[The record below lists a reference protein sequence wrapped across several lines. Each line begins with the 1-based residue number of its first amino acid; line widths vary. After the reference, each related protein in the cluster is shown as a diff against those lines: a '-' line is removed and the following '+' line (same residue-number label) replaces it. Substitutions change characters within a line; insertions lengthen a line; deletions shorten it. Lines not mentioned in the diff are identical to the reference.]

1 MLTKLSVLTGVS
13 AAFLSLSYASPL
25 LAAAEKIETVYVSAT
40 RSEGPQMPVATQIT
54 VIDSEQIR
62 VSGATTITDVLRSQA
77 GIQIQDLDGS
87 GGRSVGISMRGFSAT
102 SASNTLVLVDGRKLN
117 NPTMAGPALNTIAIK
132 DIERIEIIQGS
143 ASVLYGD
150 QAVGGVI
157 NVITRRAKAGEIN
170 GFISA
175 EKGTGNLE
183 NYTASVTQG
192 FDNGLNYSVSAQ
204 KRNADNYRDNN
215 QSESTNVLGNMGF
228 NFENGKVFVEHQKIE
243 DDLRLPG
250 SLTDDDLATDR
261 RFTYSRNDFSNQD
274 TDLTRV
280 GGEVGIFKGWKLLG
294 EYADRDETGDY
305 LYDDYYQDNNPL
317 TNDYTPYAVS
327 YEMRVKNISPR
338 VVGNIA
344 TKNGNSVVTLGYDK
358 AEGDYVTK
366 DGYTHIAQDVD
377 GFYGQVIYPL
387 TKQFTTILGARHSSV
402 EDTNYV
408 AYDANYNV
416 IAKNRNLSV
425 NAKEL
430 GVNYQIDSAWK
441 VFARVADG
449 FRFAKSDENGF
460 TLPGIDFLNVQ
471 TDESKEA
478 GVAWSD
484 KTASVT
490 YSFYQMDI
498 DNEITYDAIVP
509 NPPGFNGRGA
519 NINLPK
525 SERKGFIFD
534 GDVQLSEQITLRGN
548 YTYTDSELT
557 SGSYKGKEVPFV
569 AKDTANIGLVFNFV
583 KDVTVSFDANYTGK
597 RFHVDD
603 YENTSAKINAVT
615 VFTFNILWDI
625 KDVELGFRVKNI
637 TNEKYADYQSIYGQY
652 PQPER
657 AYSAHVS
664 YRF

>member
-1 MLTKLSVLTGVS
+1 MSFKTFALTPIS
-13 AAFLSLSYASPL
+13 AALLSIALTNSAI
-25 LAAAEKIETVYVSAT
+25 AADEKVETLIISAT

-54 VIDSEQIR
+54 VIDAEQIR
-62 VSGATTITDVLRSQA
+62 VTGATTIAEVLRTQA

-87 GGRSVGISMRGFSAT
+87 GGRSVSISMRGFSAT
-102 SASNTLVLVDGRKLN
+102 SVSNTLILVDGRKLN
-117 NPTMAGPALNTIAIK
+117 NPTIAGPALNTIAIK
-132 DIERIEIIQGS
+132 DIERIEIVQGS

-157 NVITRRAKAGEIN
+157 NVVTHRAKTGEIN
-170 GFISA
+170 GFITA

-183 NYTASVTQG
+183 NYTASITQG
-192 FDNGLNYSVSAQ
+192 FANGLNYSFSAQ

-215 QSESTNVLGNMGF
+215 QSESTNLLGNIGF
-228 NFENGKVFVEHQKIE
+228 NFEKGKVFVEHQKIE
-243 DDLRLPG
+243 DDLRLAG
-250 SLTDDDLATDR
+250 SLSDYDIAIDR
-261 RFTYSRNDFSNQD
+261 RFTYSPNDFSNQD
-274 TDLTRV
+274 SDLTRV
-280 GGEVGIFKGWKLLG
+280 GGEVAIFNGWKLLG

-305 LYDDYYQDNNPL
+305 FYDDYFHDNNPL
-317 TNDYTPYAVS
+317 TNDYTPYAGS
-327 YEMRVKNISPR
+327 YEMRVKNITPR

-344 TKNGNSVVTLGYDK
+344 TQNGNAVVTLGYDK
-358 AEGDYVTK
+358 VEGNYATK

-387 TKQFTTILGARHSSV
+387 TQQFTATLGARHSSV
-402 EDTNYV
+402 DDTNYV
-408 AYDANYNV
+408 AYDASYNV
-416 IAKNRNLSV
+416 ITKNRSSSV

-430 GVNYQIDSAWK
+430 GVNYQIDSEWR
-441 VFARVADG
+441 VFARFADG

-478 GVAWSD
+478 GVAWAST
-484 KTASVT
+484 TASVT
-490 YSFYQMDI
+490 YSFYQMHI
-498 DNEITYDAIVP
+498 DNEITYDAIIP
-509 NPPGFNGRGA
+509 NPAGFNGRGA

-525 SERKGFIFD
+525 SERQGFILD
-534 GDVQLSEQITLRGN
+534 GNVQLSEQITLRGN

-569 AKDTANIGLVFNFV
+569 AKNTANIGLVFNFV
-583 KDVTVSFDANYTGK
+583 KDVTASLDANYTGA
-597 RFHVDD
+597 RYHMDD
-603 YENTSAKINAVT
+603 YANSSDRVDAVT
-615 VFTFNILWDI
+615 VFNFNILWDI
-625 KDVELGFRVKNI
+625 KNVELGLRVKNI

-657 AYSAHVS
+657 AYNANVS